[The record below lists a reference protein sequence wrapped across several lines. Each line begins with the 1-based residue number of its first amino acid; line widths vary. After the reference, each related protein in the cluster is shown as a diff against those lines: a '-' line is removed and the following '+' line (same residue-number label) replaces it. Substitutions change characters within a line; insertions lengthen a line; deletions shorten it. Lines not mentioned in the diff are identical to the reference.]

1 MDIFNPQLCL
11 SKELKNSWSTNL
23 VTTLDPEKIPV
34 EVAQG
39 VPRLK
44 LVHDSDSKEDWFACA
59 IPLQSSWDPVD
70 VTNFNLLKFTLY
82 TDEVCGGLVR
92 LEDEGGEESGDFEL
106 DMLNMGA
113 GEEHTVTV
121 ALAAFTGEPSK
132 CDLKTAKLLKFVGYK
147 GAAFY
152 VSEICLE

>member
-1 MDIFNPQLCL
+1 MDIFNPPLCL

-44 LVHDSDSKEDWFACA
+44 LVHDSTSKEDWFACA
-59 IPLQSSWDPVD
+59 IPLQSSWEPVNA
-70 VTNFNLLKFTLY
+70 TNFNLLKFTLY
-82 TDEVCGGLVR
+82 TDEVCGGLLR
-92 LEDEGGEESGDFEL
+92 LEDEDGEESGDFEL
-106 DMLNMGA
+106 DMLNVRG

-121 ALAAFTGEPSK
+121 ALAALTGEPSK
-132 CDLKTAKLLKFVGYK
+132 CDLKAVKLLKFVGYK

>member
-1 MDIFNPQLCL
+1 MDIFNPALCL
-11 SKELKNSWSTNL
+11 AKELKNSWSTNL
-23 VTTLDPEKIPV
+23 ATTLDPEKVPI

-44 LVHDSDSKEDWFACA
+44 LVHDSTSKQDWFACA
-59 IPLQSSWDPVD
+59 IPLQSSWDPLD
-70 VTNFNLLKFTLY
+70 VTEFNVLKFTVY
-82 TDEVCGGLVR
+82 TDEECGGLVR
-92 LEDEGGEESGDFEL
+92 LEDESGEESGDFEL
-106 DMLNMGA
+106 DMLDAGS

-121 ALAAFTGEPSK
+121 ALDALTMEPSK
-132 CDLKTAKLLKFVGYK
+132 CDLKSAKLLKFIGYK